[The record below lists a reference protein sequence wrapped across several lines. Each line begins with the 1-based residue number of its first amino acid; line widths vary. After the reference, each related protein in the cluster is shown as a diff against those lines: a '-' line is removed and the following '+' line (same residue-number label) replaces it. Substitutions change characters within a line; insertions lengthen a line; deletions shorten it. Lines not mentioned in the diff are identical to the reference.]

1 MKKRL
6 SLALILLAF
15 PSMALA
21 GVAPF
26 WEWKSSTGAIVCAQS
41 TPGKGWVK
49 WTGPYSDLRCSV
61 KQTDKKYRLKQTAP
75 APAGAGSQD

>member
-6 SLALILLAF
+6 ALALILLAF
-15 PSMALA
+15 ASVALA

-41 TPGKGWVK
+41 SPGKGWVK
-49 WTGPYSDLRCSV
+49 WTGPYSDLRCST
-61 KQTDKKYRLKQTAP
+61 KQTDKKYRLNNGTAP
-75 APAGAGSQD
+75 PAHAGAED

>member
-1 MKKRL
+1 MKKKVTI
-6 SLALILLAF
+6 ALILLAF
-15 PSMALA
+15 GSAAEA

-49 WTGPYSDLRCSV
+49 WTGPYSDLRCSTR
-61 KQTDKKYRLKQTAP
+61 QTDKKYRVKQTAP
-75 APAGAGSQD
+75 APARAGSQD